1 MGNASEA
8 LSRPCLGKEQ
18 ARNTSAISCRG
29 RRGAQGSGWNFSEN
43 TCAPL
48 FRPPSIMPLPL
59 PVEIVEYILDL
70 ASAFPDLSVHL
81 SPPYSLYPDHDLP
94 LSAIKLSAS
103 SLFSLVLVCKQ
114 WNTICIPR
122 LYRCLTI
129 VDNTTIDALLRTLE
143 QSQITATVSGSMPFG
158 SLTRHLIIA
167 LSDSSVND
175 NESERFERRIERRF
189 GNLGRLARCLPH
201 LEILSISIF
210 RQDLWGLPLPYY
222 GKDFAATVTQTCAPS
237 LLKLHLHHEALV
249 LFSRQELRKLIES
262 SPNLIAITGAGVG
275 DCIDCPV
282 TLPYLPKLKYLAVN
296 GEMGRCDHNGHKDGQ
311 TPLLDHIYIRQGLIS
326 NHWVHL
332 LSVQGARLTSVSL
345 DLRLSED
352 PKNCSE
358 YLSKFTKF
366 CPNLS
371 YLEICIDNWSSFP
384 RLELLPPVERFGIHV
399 QACNTS
405 VDAICETLAT
415 IQSPSLKVIQLM
427 SPGIFGRF
435 ASSDNVKNAWST
447 LVDHAFRVVD
457 CDGRELGPPK

>member
-1 MGNASEA
+1 
-8 LSRPCLGKEQ
+8 
-18 ARNTSAISCRG
+18 
-29 RRGAQGSGWNFSEN
+29 
-43 TCAPL
+43 
-48 FRPPSIMPLPL
+48 MPLPL
-59 PVEIVEYILDL
+59 PIEIVEYILDL
-70 ASAFPDLSVHL
+70 AGAFPDLSAHL
-81 SPPYSLYPDHDLP
+81 SPPYHLYSTDHDLP

-103 SLFSLVLVCKQ
+103 CLFPLALVCRQ
-114 WNTICIPR
+114 WNTICTPR
-122 LYRCLTI
+122 LYRCLAI
-129 VDNTTIDALLRTLE
+129 VDGTPINALLRTLE
-143 QSQITATVSGSMPFG
+143 QSQITATVSGSMPLG

-175 NESERFERRIERRF
+175 NESERFERRIQRRF
-189 GNLGRLARCLPH
+189 GNLGQLARCLTH
-201 LEILSISIF
+201 LKILSISIF
-210 RQDLWGLPLPYY
+210 TQDMWGLPLPYY

-249 LFSRQELRKLIES
+249 LFSRPELHKLLES

-275 DCIDCPV
+275 DCIGCPV

-296 GEMGRCDHNGHKDGQ
+296 SKMGRCDHTGHEDDQ
-311 TPLLDHIYIRQGLIS
+311 TPLLDHIHIRQGPLS
-326 NHWVHL
+326 SHWVHL

-352 PKNCSE
+352 PINCSE

-371 YLEICIDNWSSFP
+371 YLEICIDNWFSFP

-405 VDAICETLAT
+405 VDTICKTLAT

-427 SPGIFGRF
+427 SPGIFERF
-435 ASSDNVKNAWST
+435 ASSDNVKSAWSP

-457 CDGRELGPPK
+457 CDGRELGSPK